1 MIRFESGRDRVWES
15 TRGSGNHTIPVGH
28 VEGRTRHFRWE
39 STLDPSAHERFVGV
53 LISST
58 LFSSFAFLWF
68 RSVVWFSGFSIRRP
82 FTCFPLFS
90 VRLVWLIFIEMI
102 KNNNFLDNF
111 HRFGYVR
118 YYYFSNKISFMRVV
132 VSFFFC
138 ILCRNWT
145 IIYIIINFITFLFSW
160 SLFVASNLI
169 VSLVSLLD
177 IVWFSFFSIVWNSF
191 FSGSY
196 FVFFYFYEQIRFFLS

>member
-111 HRFGYVR
+111 LGLNTWDIIIFQIKYLLCELWYR
-118 YYYFSNKISFMRVV
+118 
-132 VSFFFC
+132 FFFC

-177 IVWFSFFSIVWNSF
+177 IVWFSFFSIFWDSF